1 MMVFIIDLSYF
12 RRPGRPRRQQMSEK
26 KACENSCIFG
36 TEKNRS
42 RDDFLRFWGP
52 FRGPVSHVF

>member
-12 RRPGRPRRQQMSEK
+12 RRPGRPGRQQMSEK
-26 KACENSCIFG
+26 EARGNSCMFG
-36 TEKNRS
+36 SEKSRS
-42 RDDFLRFWGP
+42 RDDSLRFWSP